1 LAKPVFYLS
10 RSKTWNKEKR
20 RGGIPR
26 MKAVTE
32 VRYVNGQ
39 VMISPSIEVLSQAFG
54 EEFRL

>member
-1 LAKPVFYLS
+1 
-10 RSKTWNKEKR
+10 
-20 RGGIPR
+20 

-54 EEFRL
+54 EEFRLQYLGDGPRYDMVKIDKISPCQ